1 MNKKKQL
8 IKLTALLLLISSLL
22 TSCSLFG
29 GNSSCASTPRV
40 FPCHY
45 DYYHDPDDSELYIY
59 VEAFYSTFGYNCT
72 IDVYFRSSA
81 GEEVFITRLLPK
93 AKPAHFDRYLN
104 TEGYHTPF
112 PVPESMFCEEEG
124 FFDIFAKAYE
134 YPKVPGEDSPITRC
148 VQDVFYKTR
157 DGSVKI
163 ECGGAYFYPYDLLI

>member
-8 IKLTALLLLISSLL
+8 IKVTALLLLISSLL
-22 TSCSLFG
+22 TSCSLFEED
-29 GNSSCASTPRV
+29 SSCESTPYV
-40 FPCHY
+40 FSTNF
-45 DYYHDPDDSELYIY
+45 DYHAPADAELNINLEGFYY
-59 VEAFYSTFGYNCT
+59 VFGYNHT